1 MTFAGAICGGARFE
15 MRREP
20 AGDLWCFGCRK
31 RLPHD
36 WVLKGDTPG
45 DEPSWYEPVWV
56 RECSA
61 CRKDR
66 TDFGS

>member
-1 MTFAGAICGGARFE
+1 MTVFICGAATFQWK
-15 MRREP
+15 REP

-36 WVLKGDTPG
+36 WVLRNDVPMG
-45 DEPSWYEPVWV
+45 EPSWYEPMWG

-61 CRKDR
+61 CGLDR
-66 TDFGS
+66 TGFGT